1 MKEVKI
7 IASTYG
13 VREVRHVAIQQ
24 LRVIQYLSVPC
35 LPSLLSI
42 LCPIFRPRL
51 HPFFSLPSLFFS
63 ISLFSKEPFNSPTCQ
78 VFIAS
83 DDPTALAKATQDEDL
98 LVSFV
103 PLDRSMLQVTS
114 RFSHVR
120 VTGPSLKM
128 HCYCPAQKGPGTER
142 AWYRKGLVQKGPGA
156 ERAWCRKGLVQKG
169 PGAERAWCRKGLEQ
183 KGPGAERAWSRRD
196 VGRAMCLIMFTHFCA
211 ERLVCRGPDP
221 WRVSGRF

>member
-1 MKEVKI
+1 MSRSVLGLGRSGGQVIGVHVRHGDACEASTGYRTPCQPVEAYMKEVKI

-156 ERAWCRKGLVQKG
+156 ERAWS
-169 PGAERAWCRKGLEQ
+169 RKGLEQ
-183 KGPGAERAWSRRD
+183 KGPGAEGTLG
-196 VGRAMCLIMFTHFCA
+196 VPCA
-211 ERLVCRGPDP
+211 
-221 WRVSGRF
+221 